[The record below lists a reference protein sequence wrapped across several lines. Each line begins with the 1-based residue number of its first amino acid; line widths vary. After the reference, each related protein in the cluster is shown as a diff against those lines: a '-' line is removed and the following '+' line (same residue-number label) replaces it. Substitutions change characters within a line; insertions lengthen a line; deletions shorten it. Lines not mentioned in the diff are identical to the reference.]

1 MNQVQRRQKVIGRW
15 SVEGKLQVLLGH
27 LVNVRGLCSLNVLG
41 SCMRHCS
48 CLSYVC
54 MDKGVMENDER
65 GG

>member
-1 MNQVQRRQKVIGRW
+1 MEYDW
-15 SVEGKLQVLLGH
+15 SICQSSNIRY
-27 LVNVRGLCSLNVLG
+27 LVSARGLCSLNVLG